1 MKEVRWNLLKSERLK
16 RTRGV
21 SFEKII
27 QSSLVAIKEHPKK
40 EKQNLMFFEFR
51 GYIWVVPFVE
61 EGDQITEGQVVCII
75 EAMKLMNEIKAEK
88 AGRVVKVLLE
98 NGQPVEYGQPLFLIQ
113 PA

>member
-61 EGDQITEGQVVCII
+61 KSDYIFLKTLYPSR
-75 EAMKLMNEIKAEK
+75 KFTKFYKKEK
-88 AGRVVKVLLE
+88 
-98 NGQPVEYGQPLFLIQ
+98 
-113 PA
+113 